1 MVIPQIVTCIVATER
16 NLRQHASKKINLPL
30 LLGSFQLVIA
40 WSAFKVKLDSQPT
53 TLSDA
58 IERLLLILREEDKR
72 TIAAMTEEDL
82 CDLHF
87 SLGLLIRNAWLHQA
101 DSDLLAACGTHSS
114 DEASCRVIGALW
126 RALQP

>member
-1 MVIPQIVTCIVATER
+1 MVIPQIVTCIGAAER
-16 NLRQHASKKINLPL
+16 NLRQHASKKFNLPL
-30 LLGSFQLVIA
+30 LLGSFQSVFT

-72 TIAAMTEEDL
+72 TIAAMTEQDL

-101 DSDLLAACGTHSS
+101 DSYLLAACGTHSS
-114 DEASCRVIGALW
+114 DEASCRVIGTLW

>member
-1 MVIPQIVTCIVATER
+1 MANT
-16 NLRQHASKKINLPL
+16 
-30 LLGSFQLVIA
+30 
-40 WSAFKVKLDSQPT
+40 WSAFKLKLDSQPT

-72 TIAAMTEEDL
+72 TIAAMTEDDL

-87 SLGLLIRNAWLHQA
+87 SLGLLIRNAWLHKSE
-101 DSDLLAACGTHSS
+101 SDLLAACGTYHP
-114 DEASCRVIGALW
+114 DDASQLILGGLW